1 MMKRHRANS
10 CGRCCAVKRSRA
22 AEWSRVGHGNSVCE
36 VLEFMRVLQQQ
47 KKKQYKGV
55 GGQKERRETWEEVG
69 REERNKSEKK

>member
-1 MMKRHRANS
+1 MRAVL
-10 CGRCCAVKRSRA
+10 CAVKRSRA
-22 AEWSRVGHGNSVCE
+22 RPSGLVLVTGTASVRCWNLC
-36 VLEFMRVLQQQ
+36 VSSSK